1 MSQPPAPAADA
12 TPAAPGGRSRA
23 VAPLDR
29 LMTFLRQVVAELRK
43 VVYPTR
49 QEVLSY
55 TAVVLVFV
63 VVIMSYVSA
72 LDYGFGQ
79 LVFWAFGG

>member
-1 MSQPPAPAADA
+1 MSQPPVSTADEATAGAPR
-12 TPAAPGGRSRA
+12 PQGRGGLFERLA
-23 VAPLDR
+23 V
-29 LMTFLRQVVAELRK
+29 FLRQVVAELRK

-49 QEVLSY
+49 QQVLTY

-63 VVIMSYVSA
+63 VVIMTYVSL

>member
-1 MSQPPAPAADA
+1 MSQPPASTASQAPAGAGR
-12 TPAAPGGRSRA
+12 PARRGGA
-23 VAPLDR
+23 VER
-29 LMTFLRQVVAELRK
+29 LMVFLRQVVAELRK

-49 QEVLSY
+49 QEVLTY

-63 VVIMSYVSA
+63 VVIMTYVSV

>member
-1 MSQPPAPAADA
+1 MSQPPAPADEAS
-12 TPAAPGGRSRA
+12 AAPGRRPRTG
-23 VAPLDR
+23 APLDR
-29 LMTFLRQVVAELRK
+29 LLTFLRQVVAELRK